1 MQGKLFQKCTHFL
14 YYSVLS
20 LGGEVNTRRPAQ
32 PDMESIFTKIINE
45 MFWSKET
52 IVWIIKIKYFVPP
65 RILDEH
71 WCIYSCLQIPPRENW
86 FQYLRRVYTTA
97 INFPCISTLVTAIF
111 PWRITWN
118 YAYSPSLNIVNYF
131 SYLLLVRPGRLDI
144 NGSVRTKKWYSIF
157 KLKDSSN
164 MSI

>member
-1 MQGKLFQKCTHFL
+1 MYAFFVLQCTVFGRRSKHKTAGTAWHGIHFHKNNQWN
-14 YYSVLS
+14 VLVK
-20 LGGEVNTRRPAQ
+20 G
-32 PDMESIFTKIINE
+32 
-45 MFWSKET
+45 T